1 MFVFTSREKIRQ
13 LTSFVSSICPGLD
26 DAGYAACHDIEAKV
40 AEKCEDKETTHGSC
54 NCVAIGRGSVVS
66 DVALQY
72 QSKHE
77 ERPHD
82 PLIRRRRGAHSP
94 GSSNC
99 ELVTAPIFAES
110 RSQSFMNIDLLRVTA
125 PFVLRSLPN
134 VAPYIINNRSSIQV
148 SIQAYAHECDR

>member
-99 ELVTAPIFAES
+99 ELVTAPIRRE
-110 RSQSFMNIDLLRVTA
+110 
-125 PFVLRSLPN
+125 PKPVL
-134 VAPYIINNRSSIQV
+134 
-148 SIQAYAHECDR
+148 HEHRPPPRDGAFRAKIAAKCCTIHH